1 VTTPEDPQR
10 PVIVTQQ
17 DAAAALAAWI
27 SDPATRPEDVDE
39 VVAEM
44 CRRRREQQ

>member
-1 VTTPEDPQR
+1 VTNPENPQR

-17 DAAAALAAWI
+17 DAVAALAAWI